1 MHVLTCLLLGKLR
14 EGKMPVDYVVPADL
28 AAALEMRGAGYTVLA
43 GGTDLY
49 PQHVGR
55 PMPGRVVDIGG
66 LTDLRG
72 IVETPGGFRLGAL
85 TRWADVADAALPG
98 AFDGLRAA
106 AREVGAVQV
115 QHAGTIGG
123 NLCNASPA
131 ADGVPSLLTLDA
143 SVELTSATG
152 TRSLALESFLT
163 GYRQTALGRNEL
175 LTAVVV
181 PRVADG
187 ARSAFLKLGL
197 RRYLVISVVMV
208 SAVVVL
214 DANGAIVEARV
225 AVGACSPVA
234 RRLRTL
240 ESALVGRAPA
250 DVDEATVARH
260 LETLDPIDDVRASAD
275 YRRAAASVLVR
286 RAIARCGDDR

>member
-1 MHVLTCLLLGKLR
+1 
-14 EGKMPVDYVVPADL
+14 MPVDYVVPTDV
-28 AAALEMRGAGYTVLA
+28 AAALELRGAGYTVLA

-55 PMPGRVVDIGG
+55 PMPSRVVDINR
-66 LTDLRG
+66 LTELRG
-72 IVETPGGFRLGAL
+72 IAETDGGLWIGAL
-85 TRWADVADAALPG
+85 TQWADVAAAALPR

-115 QHAGTIGG
+115 QHAGTVGG

-131 ADGVPSLLTLDA
+131 ADGVPALLTLDA

-152 TRSLALESFLT
+152 TRSLALEAFLT
-163 GYRQTALGRNEL
+163 GYRQTELGPDEL
-175 LTAVVV
+175 LTGVVV
-181 PRVADG
+181 PCMVDG

-208 SAVVVL
+208 AAVVVL
-214 DANGAIVEARV
+214 DASGAIADARV

-234 RRLRTL
+234 QRLRSL
-240 ESALVGRAPA
+240 ESELVGRSPA
-250 DVDEATVARH
+250 DVDEATVAGH
-260 LETLDPIDDVRASAD
+260 LEALDPIDDVRATAD

-286 RAIARCGDDR
+286 RALASCEGDR

>member
-1 MHVLTCLLLGKLR
+1 MHVLTWLLLGKLR

-85 TRWADVADAALPG
+85 TRWADVAAAALPG

-106 AREVGAVQV
+106 AREIGAVQV

-131 ADGVPSLLTLDA
+131 ADGVPALLTLDA
-143 SVELTSATG
+143 SVELTSATA

-163 GYRQTALGRNEL
+163 GYRQTALGRDEL
-175 LTAVVV
+175 LTDVVV

-214 DANGAIVEARV
+214 DADGAIAEARV

-234 RRLRTL
+234 RRLRSL
-240 ESALVGRAPA
+240 ESQLVGRAP
-250 DVDEATVARH
+250 DVDEAIVAEH
-260 LETLDPIDDVRASAD
+260 LEALDPIDDVRASAD

>member
-1 MHVLTCLLLGKLR
+1 
-14 EGKMPVDYVVPADL
+14 MPVDYVVPADI

-55 PMPGRVVDIGG
+55 PMPQRMLDIGG
-66 LTDLRG
+66 LDELRG
-72 IVETPGGFRLGAL
+72 IAETDDGFRIGAL
-85 TRWADVADAALPG
+85 TRWADVATAATLPG
-98 AFDGLRAA
+98 SFDGVRAA
-106 AREVGAVQV
+106 ALEVGATQV
-115 QHAGTIGG
+115 QNAGTIGG

-131 ADGVPSLLTLDA
+131 ADGVPVLLTLDA

-152 TRSLALESFLT
+152 TRSLPLEAFLT
-163 GYRQTALGRNEL
+163 GYRQTALGPDEL

-181 PRVADG
+181 PRLADG

-208 SAVVVL
+208 AVVVVL
-214 DANGAIVEARV
+214 DASGAIADDRV

-234 RRLRTL
+234 RRLRSL
-240 ESALVGRAPA
+240 ESELVGRSP
-250 DVDEATVARH
+250 DEIDAATIDGH
-260 LETLDPIDDVRASAD
+260 LGSLVPIDDVRATAD

-286 RAIARCGDDR
+286 RALASCGGDR

>member
-1 MHVLTCLLLGKLR
+1 
-14 EGKMPVDYVVPADL
+14 MPVDYVVPADV

-55 PMPGRVVDIGG
+55 PMPSRVVDIGG
-66 LTDLRG
+66 LTELRG
-72 IVETPGGFRLGAL
+72 IAETAEGFRIGAL
-85 TRWADVADAALPG
+85 TRWADVAAAAFPR
-98 AFDGLRAA
+98 AFDGVRAA
-106 AREVGAVQV
+106 ALEVGAAQV
-115 QHAGTIGG
+115 QNAGTIGG

-131 ADGVPSLLTLDA
+131 ADGVPVLLTLDA
-143 SVELTSATG
+143 AVELTSAAG
-152 TRSLALESFLT
+152 TRSLPLEAFLT
-163 GYRQTALGRNEL
+163 GYRKTALGSDEL

-181 PRVADG
+181 PRLADR

-208 SAVVVL
+208 SVVVVL
-214 DANGAIVEARV
+214 DMDGAIADARV

-234 RRLRTL
+234 RRLRSL
-240 ESALVGRAPA
+240 ESELVGRSPT
-250 DVDEATVARH
+250 DVDEAAAAGH
-260 LETLDPIDDVRASAD
+260 LEALDPIDDVRASAD

>member
-1 MHVLTCLLLGKLR
+1 MLGKLR
-14 EGKMPVDYVVPADL
+14 KGRMPVDYVVPADL

-55 PMPGRVVDIGG
+55 PMPERVVDIGG

-72 IVETPGGFRLGAL
+72 IIETPGAFRLGAL
-85 TRWADVADAALPG
+85 TRWADVAAAALPR

-131 ADGVPSLLTLDA
+131 ADGVPALLALDA

-152 TRSLALESFLT
+152 TRSLALESFIT
-163 GYRQTALGRNEL
+163 GYRQTALGRDEL
-175 LTAVVV
+175 LTAVVA

-214 DANGAIVEARV
+214 DANGVIAEARV

-234 RRLRTL
+234 RRLRSL
-240 ESALVGRAPA
+240 ESELVGRAPA
-250 DVDEATVARH
+250 EIDEATVAGH
-260 LETLDPIDDVRASAD
+260 LEALDPIDDVRASAD

>member
-1 MHVLTCLLLGKLR
+1 
-14 EGKMPVDYVVPADL
+14 MPVDYVVPADV

-55 PMPGRVVDIGG
+55 PMPSRVVDIGG
-66 LTDLRG
+66 LTELRG
-72 IVETPGGFRLGAL
+72 IAETDGGFRIGAL
-85 TRWADVADAALPG
+85 TRWADVAAAALPG

-131 ADGVPSLLTLDA
+131 ADGVPALLTLDA

-163 GYRQTALGRNEL
+163 GYRQTALRPDEL
-175 LTAVVV
+175 LTAVLV
-181 PRVADG
+181 PRG
-187 ARSAFLKLGL
+187 ATGDAPSAFLKLGL

-208 SAVVVL
+208 AVVVSL
-214 DANGAIVEARV
+214 DADGAIGEGRV

-234 RRLRTL
+234 QRLRSL
-240 ESALVGRAPA
+240 ESHLVGRSPGAIDA
-250 DVDEATVARH
+250 ATIEEH
-260 LETLDPIDDVRASAD
+260 LSALSPIDDVRATAD
-275 YRRAAASVLVR
+275 YRRTAAALLVR
-286 RAIARCGDDR
+286 RALRSCGGDP

>member
-1 MHVLTCLLLGKLR
+1 
-14 EGKMPVDYVVPADL
+14 MPVDYVVPADV

-55 PMPGRVVDIGG
+55 PMPSRVVDIGG
-66 LTDLRG
+66 LTELRG
-72 IVETPGGFRLGAL
+72 IAETAEGFRIGAL
-85 TRWADVADAALPG
+85 TRWADIVAATLPG
-98 AFDGLRAA
+98 SFSGVRAA
-106 AREVGAVQV
+106 ALEVGAAQV
-115 QHAGTIGG
+115 QNAGTIGG

-131 ADGVPSLLTLDA
+131 ADGVPVLLTLDA

-152 TRSLALESFLT
+152 TRSLPLEAFLT
-163 GYRQTALGRNEL
+163 GYRQTALGPDEL

-187 ARSAFLKLGL
+187 ARSSFLKLGL

-208 SAVVVL
+208 AVVVVL
-214 DANGAIVEARV
+214 DPSGAVSDARV

-234 RRLRTL
+234 RRLRSL
-240 ESALVGRAPA
+240 ESQLVGRSP
-250 DVDEATVARH
+250 DEIDAATIEGH
-260 LETLDPIDDVRASAD
+260 LGSLVPIDDVRASAD

-286 RAIARCGDDR
+286 RAIARCGDVR